1 MDLTTYI
8 TQTSGMSLRA
18 IAEAAGVQNTK
29 LSRQLNGTSTLTM
42 ETLRDISRGT
52 GLDMLDL
59 FTRADLITPEEAA
72 DIRAGFDVTRLTDQ
86 QLAAEV
92 LRRMERGSETLE
104 QPINAPLEAPNVSDL
119 SVRRRRVTAEDV
131 TEQDLQS
138 QAAYRP
144 EADET
149 PDRDNY

>member
-52 GLDMLDL
+52 GFDL
-59 FTRADLITPEEAA
+59 
-72 DIRAGFDVTRLTDQ
+72 TRLTDQ

-149 PDRDNY
+149 PDRDSY